1 MLILLLLQSRKLL
14 LSFTAFSRRNPSALN
29 VRLTLKPSTL
39 AAGSASEVL
48 TIFLRLVPTVLTVHS
63 AATYAAAT
71 GPHHGEPEPVRL
83 IRERHRNFV
92 VNVVV
97 GGAIVV
103 VSATRAHTEG
113 VEVGQ
118 VLVVVVRGLWPYLES
133 LVVDL
138 FANVVSEQELTVII
152 TTGVVN
158 VLFSL
163 IFFLFRL
170 VLPSC
175 S

>member
-63 AATYAAAT
+63 SAAAAT
-71 GPHHGEPEPVRL
+71 GAHHREPEPVRL
-83 IRERHRNFV
+83 IRERHRNV
-92 VNVVV
+92 VVYVV
-97 GGAIVV
+97 GGAVV
-103 VSATRAHTEG
+103 VVVPATRAHTEG

-118 VLVVVVRGLWPYLES
+118 VLVVVVVRGLWPYLES

-138 FANVVSEQELTVII
+138 LVNVVPEQKLTV
-152 TTGVVN
+152 V
-158 VLFSL
+158 FPL
-163 IFFLFRL
+163 IFLLFFCL
-170 VLPSC
+170 VLPS
-175 S
+175 

>member
-83 IRERHRNFV
+83 IRERHRNV
-92 VNVVV
+92 VVYVV
-97 GGAIVV
+97 GGAVV
-103 VSATRAHTEG
+103 VVVPATRAHTEG

>member
-1 MLILLLLQSRKLL
+1 MLQRRKLL
-14 LSFTAFSRRNPSALN
+14 LSFTAFSRGNPSALN
-29 VRLTLKPSTL
+29 VSLTLKPSTL

-63 AATYAAAT
+63 SAAAAT
-71 GPHHGEPEPVRL
+71 GAHHREPEPVRL
-83 IRERHRNFV
+83 IRERHRNV
-92 VNVVV
+92 VVYVV
-97 GGAIVV
+97 GGAVV
-103 VSATRAHTEG
+103 VVVPATRAHTEG

-118 VLVVVVRGLWPYLES
+118 VLVVVVVRGLWPYLES

>member
-1 MLILLLLQSRKLL
+1 MLQRRKLL

-63 AATYAAAT
+63 SAAAAT
-71 GPHHGEPEPVRL
+71 GAHHREPEPVRL

>member
-1 MLILLLLQSRKLL
+1 MLQRRKLL
-14 LSFTAFSRRNPSALN
+14 LSFTAFSRGNPSALN
-29 VRLTLKPSTL
+29 VSLTLKPSTL

-63 AATYAAAT
+63 SAAAAT
-71 GPHHGEPEPVRL
+71 GAHHREPEPVRL

-118 VLVVVVRGLWPYLES
+118 VLVVVVVRGLWPYLES

>member
-1 MLILLLLQSRKLL
+1 MLQRRKLL
-14 LSFTAFSRRNPSALN
+14 LSFTAFSRGNPSALN
-29 VRLTLKPSTL
+29 VSLTLKPSTL

-63 AATYAAAT
+63 SAAAAT
-71 GPHHGEPEPVRL
+71 GAHHREPEPVRL

-138 FANVVSEQELTVII
+138 LVNVVPEQKLTV
-152 TTGVVN
+152 V
-158 VLFSL
+158 FPL
-163 IFFLFRL
+163 IFLLFFCL
-170 VLPSC
+170 VLPS
-175 S
+175 

>member
-1 MLILLLLQSRKLL
+1 MLQRRKLL

-83 IRERHRNFV
+83 IRERHRNV
-92 VNVVV
+92 VVYVV
-97 GGAIVV
+97 GGAVV
-103 VSATRAHTEG
+103 VVVPATRAHTEG

-118 VLVVVVRGLWPYLES
+118 VLVVVVVRGLWPYLES